1 MHGRKRSPFCKTDD
15 PSLEDYSK
23 NPNVPRF
30 GEWDR
35 GTITKTPSKIWSTSF
50 SVVPYAITAVALV
63 SNAKTIAFR
72 IIKAIIISCVVG
84 ASIICFNRSRIF
96 ISVDPV

>member
-1 MHGRKRSPFCKTDD
+1 MRRKRMHGRKRSPFCKTGD

-35 GTITKTPSKIWSTSF
+35 GTITKTPSKIEKLK
-50 SVVPYAITAVALV
+50 AARKRNMNLLQDITMPGVSKIKGLV
-63 SNAKTIAFR
+63 QATKD
-72 IIKAIIISCVVG
+72 KLKK
-84 ASIICFNRSRIF
+84 
-96 ISVDPV
+96 

>member
-1 MHGRKRSPFCKTDD
+1 MKRKRMHGRKRSPFCKTGD

-35 GTITKTPSKIWSTSF
+35 GTITKTPSKIEKLKAARKRNMNLLQDLTMPGVSK
-50 SVVPYAITAVALV
+50 IKGLV
-63 SNAKTIAFR
+63 QATKD
-72 IIKAIIISCVVG
+72 KLKK
-84 ASIICFNRSRIF
+84 
-96 ISVDPV
+96 

>member
-1 MHGRKRSPFCKTDD
+1 MRRKRMHGKKRSPFRKD

-35 GTITKTPSKIWSTSF
+35 GTITKTPSKIEKLKAARKRNMILLQDLTMPGVSK
-50 SVVPYAITAVALV
+50 IKGLV
-63 SNAKTIAFR
+63 QATKD
-72 IIKAIIISCVVG
+72 KLKK
-84 ASIICFNRSRIF
+84 
-96 ISVDPV
+96 

>member
-1 MHGRKRSPFCKTDD
+1 MKRKRMHGRKRSPFCKTDD

-35 GTITKTPSKIWSTSF
+35 GTIKKTPSRFEKLKAARKRNMNLLQDLTMPGVSKIKG
-50 SVVPYAITAVALV
+50 LV
-63 SNAKTIAFR
+63 QATKD
-72 IIKAIIISCVVG
+72 KLKK
-84 ASIICFNRSRIF
+84 
-96 ISVDPV
+96 

>member
-1 MHGRKRSPFCKTDD
+1 MRRKRMHGRKRSPFCKTGD

-35 GTITKTPSKIWSTSF
+35 GTITKTPSKIEKLKAARKRNMNLLQDLTMPGVSK
-50 SVVPYAITAVALV
+50 IKGLV
-63 SNAKTIAFR
+63 QATKD
-72 IIKAIIISCVVG
+72 KLKK
-84 ASIICFNRSRIF
+84 
-96 ISVDPV
+96 

>member
-1 MHGRKRSPFCKTDD
+1 MHGRKRSPFCKTGD

-35 GTITKTPSKIWSTSF
+35 GTITKTTIKIEKLKAARKRNMNLLQDLTMPGVSKIKG
-50 SVVPYAITAVALV
+50 LV
-63 SNAKTIAFR
+63 QATKD
-72 IIKAIIISCVVG
+72 KLKK
-84 ASIICFNRSRIF
+84 
-96 ISVDPV
+96 

>member
-1 MHGRKRSPFCKTDD
+1 MRRKRMHGKKRSPFRKD

-35 GTITKTPSKIWSTSF
+35 GTITKTPSKIEKLK
-50 SVVPYAITAVALV
+50 AARRRNMNLLQDLTAPGV
-63 SNAKTIAFR
+63 SK
-72 IIKAIIISCVVG
+72 IKGLIQATK
-84 ASIICFNRSRIF
+84 
-96 ISVDPV
+96 DKLKK

>member
-1 MHGRKRSPFCKTDD
+1 MRRKRMHGKKRSPFRKD

-35 GTITKTPSKIWSTSF
+35 GTITKTPSKIEKLK
-50 SVVPYAITAVALV
+50 AARKRNMNLLQDLTAPGV
-63 SNAKTIAFR
+63 SK
-72 IIKAIIISCVVG
+72 IKGLIQATK
-84 ASIICFNRSRIF
+84 
-96 ISVDPV
+96 DKLKK